1 METLNGTAVAHED
14 YIPFDQEVQFAA
26 NEELRQVYIEIV
38 DDNEWE
44 PDEFFFVKL
53 QIPQQNEEISLGN
66 LAISQVLIINDDGKY
81 SSFHTI
87 TNAGVQNYVGVM
99 FATIHY

>member
-1 METLNGTAVAHED
+1 MNGTAVAHED
-14 YIPFDQEVQFAA
+14 YIPFDQEVKFAE

-53 QIPQQNEEISLGN
+53 HVPKTDSGEEQHVSLGN
-66 LAISQVLIINDDGKY
+66 MAITQVIIINDDGKY
-81 SSFHTI
+81 LNHLLF
-87 TNAGVQNYVGVM
+87 
-99 FATIHY
+99 